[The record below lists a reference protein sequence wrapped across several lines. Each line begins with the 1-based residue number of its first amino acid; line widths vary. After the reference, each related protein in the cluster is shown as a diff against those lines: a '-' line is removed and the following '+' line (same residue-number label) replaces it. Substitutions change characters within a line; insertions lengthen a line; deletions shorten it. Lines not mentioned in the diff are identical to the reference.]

1 MPCSGKSKGFGNIFK
16 KLLFKKTNKGAKGE
30 VRPKSGWLKLIH
42 VFQHGE
48 ISGNFKTSEKITKH
62 SKIEKEL

>member
-1 MPCSGKSKGFGNIFK
+1 MPCSGKFKGFGNIFK
-16 KLLFKKTNKGAKGE
+16 KLLFKKTNKGVKGE

-42 VFQHGE
+42 VFQHGK